1 MDQALFYHRF
11 HFAFTA
17 SYHYLF
23 PQLTMGLALLIVLLQ
38 GIALKTGGERYDRAA
53 RFWGRIFGLAFVMGV
68 VTGIPMEFQFGTNWA
83 RFSEATGGVIGQTL
97 AMEGVFAFFLESS
110 FLALFL
116 FGREKLGPRRH
127 FATAVAVWLGSWA
140 SGFFIVATNAWM
152 QHPVGYELDAEGR
165 MVLSSLGA
173 LLGNPWLLW
182 QYVHTM
188 AGAVVTGA
196 FTMAAV
202 GAYYLLADE
211 STTTDGNPGSENAE
225 FGRLFL
231 SVAVPTGLIAAV
243 LMAFPTGDMQAGA
256 VARHQPPTFAAME
269 GLFRSGEPAGLV
281 LIGQP
286 DMSGLRLDNPLEVPA
301 ALSFLTYRRWN
312 ARVEGLTS
320 FPREAWPDN
329 VPLLY
334 YAYHIMV
341 GLGTIFIAVMLLAG
355 ALLWRGTL
363 SRARSVLWIVMLS
376 APFPFIANTMGWM
389 TAELGRQPWTVWGV
403 MRTTDGYS
411 RTVEAGNALFSLL
424 GFMGLY
430 LVLGILFL
438 FLVQREIG
446 HGPAPAPILRSQ
458 EA

>member
-38 GIALKTGGERYDRAA
+38 GIALKTGDERYDRAA
-53 RFWGRIFGLAFVMGV
+53 RFWARIFGLAFVMGV

-83 RFSEATGGVIGQTL
+83 RFSAATGGVIGQTL

-116 FGREKLGPRRH
+116 FGHDKLGPRGH
-127 FATAVAVWLGSWA
+127 FAAAVAVWLGSWI
-140 SGFFIVATNAWM
+140 SGFFIVATNAYM
-152 QHPVGYELDAEGR
+152 QHPVGYALDPEGR
-165 MVLSSLGA
+165 MVLSSLAA
-173 LLGNPWLLW
+173 LLGNPWLPW

-188 AGAVVTGA
+188 AGAVVTGS

-202 GAYYLLADE
+202 GAYYLLVDE
-211 STTTDGNPGSENAE
+211 STPTEDRSYSAKAAQ
-225 FGRLFL
+225 GRLFL
-231 SVAVPTGLIAAV
+231 SVSVPTGLVAAV
-243 LMAFPTGDMQAGA
+243 LMAFPTGDGQAGS

-269 GLFRSGEPAGLV
+269 GLFTSGEPAGLV

-286 DMSGLRLDNPLEVPA
+286 DMEALHLDNPIEVPA
-301 ALSFLTYRRWN
+301 ALSFLTYRRWD

-320 FPREAWPDN
+320 FPREDWPDN

-341 GLGTIFIAVMLLAG
+341 GLGTIFIVVMGLA
-355 ALLWRGTL
+355 AMFLWRRKLAT
-363 SRARSVLWIVMLS
+363 ARPVLWILMLS

-389 TAELGRQPWTVWGV
+389 TAELGRQPWAVWGL
-403 MRTTDGYS
+403 MRTRDGYS
-411 RTVEAGNALFSLL
+411 HTVEAGNALFSLL

-438 FLVQREIG
+438 FLAQREIG
-446 HGPAPAPILRSQ
+446 HGPVPVSHGPHG
-458 EA
+458 EV